1 MPDTQM
7 ALMMNREV
15 RKHYA
20 AIGNVAVEW
29 TRFKRYLSEM
39 VQMLA
44 GVNGKFGECI
54 IAEISDVERI
64 LDALSALSNL
74 RSPGIAR
81 DRDFQKR
88 LSSIRSL
95 DDRCR
100 EVIHDLWTFD
110 PGTATRWPTAI
121 RDGCRQDPVP
131 MQTDEVEAIALE
143 IENVSQEFLT
153 FRREL
158 LVSLNLWPGQ

>member
-1 MPDTQM
+1 M
-7 ALMMNREV
+7 ALMMNLEV

-29 TRFKRYLSEM
+29 TRLKSYLSEM

-44 GVNGKFGECI
+44 GVNGKLGECLTAQI
-54 IAEISDVERI
+54 PHVGGL

-81 DRDFQKR
+81 DLEFQKR
-88 LSSIRSL
+88 LSIIRSL

-110 PGTATRWPTAI
+110 PGTTTRWPRAI
-121 RDGCRQDPVP
+121 RDGFRQDPVP
-131 MQTDEVEAIALE
+131 MQTDEVEVIAME
-143 IENVSQEFLT
+143 IENVSQEFLA

-158 LVSLNLWPGQ
+158 LMSLNLWPGQ